1 MRLLAQLP
9 TPTIATRIFLPL
21 AGVAAGAKATLAWLA
36 FAASLLIFS
45 LTVLLA
51 PLCEAADANPSCC
64 HNNGPLYKGL
74 LMLGRPLEAV
84 KPMQAMPDDF
94 SPCPSGPMTRSFLAA
109 VNGNRRSASRLAR
122 DRTRMAPATTPCRG
136 ADGAQID
143 RPRLV
148 PIREARMPATMIT
161 PPRI

>member
-45 LTVLLA
+45 LTVFLA

-74 LMLGRPLEAV
+74 LMLGRPLVAV

-94 SPCPSGPMTRSFLAA
+94 SPCPSGTHDSQLSRCGQREPPKRSPPCARPDSRSA
-109 VNGNRRSASRLAR
+109 PRHNVPGRRRRS
-122 DRTRMAPATTPCRG
+122 
-136 ADGAQID
+136 D
-143 RPRLV
+143 RPTR
-148 PIREARMPATMIT
+148 PGTH
-161 PPRI
+161 PRGQDAGHDD